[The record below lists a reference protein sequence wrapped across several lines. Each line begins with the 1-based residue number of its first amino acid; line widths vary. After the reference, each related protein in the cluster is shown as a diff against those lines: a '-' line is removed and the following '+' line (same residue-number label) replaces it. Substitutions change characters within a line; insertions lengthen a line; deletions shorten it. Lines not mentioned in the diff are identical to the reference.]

1 MKTKLSIF
9 WFRRDLRL
17 EDNAGLCRAL
27 AAERFAAWRRAGF
40 LALKFKRS
48 TNVEPCTNVS
58 TKHET
63 PPFAKPL
70 LAVVVLFSSVISI
83 VSRF

>member
-1 MKTKLSIF
+1 MCFTLVKTFNYWSV
-9 WFRRDLRL
+9 
-17 EDNAGLCRAL
+17 AMAY
-27 AAERFAAWRRAGF
+27 AQRFAAWRRAGF
-40 LALKFKRS
+40 LALMYIGS

-70 LAVVVLFSSVISI
+70 LN
-83 VSRF
+83 